1 MMRKASTIGVVT
13 LALGLGITAQASAGP
28 ADPPSCFGQSVATFA
43 TGAPQALGTFV
54 SESAAFFNETGGS
67 IGQVGVPLLK
77 ECVEP
82 PGGRAPTTSIGSR
95 SARTGG

>member
-28 ADPPSCFGQSVATFA
+28 SDPPSCFGQSIATFA

-54 SESAAFFNETGGS
+54 SESTAFFNETGGS

-77 ECVEP
+77 DRRVLVGLYEIVH
-82 PGGRAPTTSIGSR
+82 RD
-95 SARTGG
+95 

>member
-28 ADPPSCFGQSVATFA
+28 SDPPSCFGRSVVATFA

-54 SESAAFFNETGGS
+54 SEAAAFFNETGGS

-77 ECVEP
+77 DSCV
-82 PGGRAPTTSIGSR
+82 S
-95 SARTGG
+95 

>member
-1 MMRKASTIGVVT
+1 MMRKTSTIGLAT

-28 ADPPSCFGQSVATFA
+28 SDPPSCFGQSIARFA

-54 SESAAFFNETGGS
+54 SESAGFFNETGGS

-77 ECVEP
+77 DSC
-82 PGGRAPTTSIGSR
+82 AS
-95 SARTGG
+95 